1 MLRGKKCL
9 RQSGSSQCD
18 LHFQENN
25 NPEIRLE
32 EFSEH
37 RDQQLDQKSSPT
49 WIKHRAYPD
58 VQWVVLIFESKLD
71 WLFSDWVK
79 TIAWDHDQILHNP
92 LKRIFDVPNVCMGFQ
107 TCPKQDCLNCCNFHQ
122 KNDTLKKQYKWGHVK
137 KNLLSLSEK
146 LSIFYLFGR
155 LITNDIR
162 NTRSIFHLLSIPCQ
176 KILVVIHTK

>member
-1 MLRGKKCL
+1 MLRKKNCL

-49 WIKHRAYPD
+49 WIKHRAYQD
-58 VQWVVLIFESKLD
+58 VLWVVLIFESKLD
-71 WLFSDWVK
+71 LLFSDWVK

-122 KNDTLKKQYKWGHVK
+122 KNDTENFKSLKKQYIQMG
-137 KNLLSLSEK
+137 
-146 LSIFYLFGR
+146 IFQFLNF
-155 LITNDIR
+155 
-162 NTRSIFHLLSIPCQ
+162 
-176 KILVVIHTK
+176 